1 MVFFAIPKISSKP
14 ARQLSQVGSK
24 GSYDADDILP
34 RRAAVPRPE
43 EMRNEPHE
51 AEQKKDQA
59 RPRQASRTSPPPDA
73 YQGRLAPAIKKT
85 VGLSRD
91 DRWLAHLFPGFLP
104 ARAPPAVARPHV
116 G

>member
-1 MVFFAIPKISSKP
+1 MLLGQSAAIRPVELRIK
-14 ARQLSQVGSK
+14 QHQ
-24 GSYDADDILP
+24 AD
-34 RRAAVPRPE
+34 
-43 EMRNEPHE
+43 
-51 AEQKKDQA
+51 QKKDQA

-104 ARAPPAVARPHV
+104 AWAPPAVARPHV

>member
-1 MVFFAIPKISSKP
+1 ML
-14 ARQLSQVGSK
+14 LSQS
-24 GSYDADDILP
+24 
-34 RRAAVPRPE
+34 AAIRPVE
-43 EMRNEPHE
+43 TRDNPTRQHQ

>member
-1 MVFFAIPKISSKP
+1 MIDTRLTARMNSSRGASRALTTPTTYSHDGRRPP
-14 ARQLSQVGSK
+14 A
-24 GSYDADDILP
+24 P
-34 RRAAVPRPE
+34 RRCE
-43 EMRNEPHE
+43 ISHE
-51 AEQKKDQA
+51 ADQKKDQA
-59 RPRQASRTSPPPDA
+59 RPRQASRASPPPDA

-116 G
+116 GCD

>member
-1 MVFFAIPKISSKP
+1 M
-14 ARQLSQVGSK
+14 Q
-24 GSYDADDILP
+24 GSYDAGGMLQRRSAALRPGGIRDI
-34 RRAAVPRPE
+34 
-43 EMRNEPHE
+43 NPHE
-51 AEQKKDQA
+51 ADQKKGQA
-59 RPRQASRTSPPPDA
+59 RPRQASRASPPPDA

>member
-1 MVFFAIPKISSKP
+1 MIDTRLTARMNSSRGASRALTTP
-14 ARQLSQVGSK
+14 AACSKDGRRLSAPEGSE
-24 GSYDADDILP
+24 I
-34 RRAAVPRPE
+34 
-43 EMRNEPHE
+43 NPHE
-51 AEQKKDQA
+51 ADQKKDQA

>member
-1 MVFFAIPKISSKP
+1 MIDTRLTAHELVERGI
-14 ARQLSQVGSK
+14 Q
-24 GSYDADDILP
+24 GSYDADDMLLSQS
-34 RRAAVPRPE
+34 AAIRPVE
-43 EMRNEPHE
+43 TRDNPTRQHQ

-59 RPRQASRTSPPPDA
+59 RPRQASRASPPPDA

>member
-1 MVFFAIPKISSKP
+1 M
-14 ARQLSQVGSK
+14 Q
-24 GSYDADDILP
+24 GSYDADDMLLSQS
-34 RRAAVPRPE
+34 AAIRPV
-43 EMRNEPHE
+43 EMRPTRQHQ
-51 AEQKKDQA
+51 ADQKKDQA
-59 RPRQASRTSPPPDA
+59 RPRQPSRTSPPPDA

>member
-1 MVFFAIPKISSKP
+1 M
-14 ARQLSQVGSK
+14 QGSD
-24 GSYDADDILP
+24 DADDMLLGQSVAI
-34 RRAAVPRPE
+34 RPV
-43 EMRNEPHE
+43 EMRNKPHQ
-51 AEQKKDQA
+51 AAQADQKKDQA

>member
-1 MVFFAIPKISSKP
+1 MIDTRLTARMNSSRGASRALTTPETCSRDGRWVSAPWISP
-14 ARQLSQVGSK
+14 TRQ
-24 GSYDADDILP
+24 
-34 RRAAVPRPE
+34 
-43 EMRNEPHE
+43 HH
-51 AEQKKDQA
+51 AEQKKTQA